1 MAEWFIRRRMLGIKW
16 QVRIWIGRWSS
27 IFHRRHARC
36 RPCSSVPQHLRV
48 RLVHLIYIIFSLL
61 TFISLYSTVSLNFQN
76 ELKITRTKWKFRH
89 LKLKWIQIPLK
100 LEFEFFLSCDKLLVD
115 KFVWNLFSPY
125 LATRAIPLMAF
136 AYQIFTSDGQ
146 IFTRL
151 QCSAAATKI
160 PFSAPKNDDVP
171 PFSLVIRIRKKIIS
185 IHFNV

>member
-1 MAEWFIRRRMLGIKW
+1 MIYSETNVGH
-16 QVRIWIGRWSS
+16 QVASADMNRSMVVNISPPTRQMPPLFKCPAASS
-27 IFHRRHARC
+27 
-36 RPCSSVPQHLRV
+36 CSSRSSHL
-48 RLVHLIYIIFSLL
+48 HNLL
-61 TFISLYSTVSLNFQN
+61 TRYFTLFNRFIFQN

-151 QCSAAATKI
+151 QCSAAPAKI